1 MSSKKATT
9 SKEAAQKEGVFIS
22 VTFVLCPIEHWF
34 LASRK
39 RVLSLMDKETEDE
52 TSQRPKKMKKTLCLR
67 HDSEQGADQ
76 SDIKEEDQLA
86 EEEDQLVEEE
96 DQLAEEDQLV
106 EEDQLEEEDDQLEDD
121 ADTDDNINQGNTNE
135 EGGDGGDG
143 DYMDD
148 NTEKERESFIDLDDK
163 VSTIDITVPL
173 LLIRSSLF
181 TDCGG

>member
-1 MSSKKATT
+1 MTKKSVSPKKATT
-9 SKEAAQKEGVFIS
+9 SKEAAQKEGVFIP
-22 VTFVLCPIEHWF
+22 VTFVLRPIEHWF

-52 TSQRPKKMKKTLCLR
+52 TSQRPKKMKKTLHLWR
-67 HDSEQGADQ
+67 DSEQGVDW
-76 SDIKEEDQLA
+76 SDVKEEDQLA
-86 EEEDQLVEEE
+86 E
-96 DQLAEEDQLV
+96 

-135 EGGDGGDG
+135 EGGDSGDS
-143 DYMDD
+143 DYVDD
-148 NTEKERESFIDLDDK
+148 NAEKERESFIDLDDE

-181 TDCGG
+181 ADCGG